1 MRKDKI
7 YESLREKDKVKAIYV
22 LAKEYKELAVEKC
35 DIEYDNV
42 GVKIVADTLYS
53 MMNFFEKI
61 PSFCF
66 VYSYARDGK
75 VVLRI
80 FAR

>member
-1 MRKDKI
+1 MRKDKM
-7 YESLREKDKVKAIYV
+7 YENLSREIKVKAIYV
-22 LAKEYKELAVEKC
+22 LAKEYKELSVEKC

-53 MMNFFEKI
+53 MTNLFEKI
-61 PSFCF
+61 PSFCL
-66 VYSYARDGK
+66 VYSYAKDGK